1 MPKKFFPFFFI
12 LLFICL
18 KNINTEQ
25 SFQKL
30 VLNEITSGKLDK
42 DDSFDYY
49 KLYLQNSIQKNNLL
63 VFTVRENKIEMN
75 KEDELFSDP
84 DIYISKKAF
93 PKNRG
98 ESDWFSEK
106 FGNDIVAISS
116 KELEEINKLY
126 ISLYC
131 ERKCKYN
138 LKAYITKEIKLNLG
152 QINSI
157 KLSKHNSIH
166 YYLKI
171 KNVDYT
177 QLKVIAYSPEKK
189 HFHLLMNTKK
199 SILSTQ
205 NTIKAIPFYFGGY
218 MINIDKKSY
227 YYCTNCTYHLLLQTE
242 EESAKIKFYAFF
254 QDTFTRIDSG
264 QTLIDGL
271 ERNLKRCYYY
281 DIKNNIFL
289 KNMTK
294 EKIIIQITLFGGE
307 AFLHISGFNKIIYD
321 DINDINKLKD
331 FGYNIYSEKSIL
343 LTQKDL
349 KKFEDEYDNNKEGE
363 KYNKI
368 FFCIYG
374 LEKGSYIINVRN
386 LNSISYTQKYNYIFP
401 GQEINGYLTENEVIT
416 SYQIID
422 NNVNKNSNITISL
435 KNIEGKT
442 KLYGYFCDLE
452 KDLVCNFGTYKLKNK
467 LEEKQ
472 MIFPQDDSILEQN
485 IFINSKDNYCYSI
498 KDGKEC
504 TLLAVVQCFLSEEEK
519 RQNKICSFSISSK
532 ITNIPILMTPRK
544 TYYNNIYKDKND
556 IYEITIS
563 DPDINNLI
571 VVLSTNIGN
580 AELKLE
586 LKNNNNLNLVKYS
599 QNDYNLPDVIRLKPE
614 DLQKRDLL
622 GNYFIT
628 VYTKLF
634 SSYNLYYYTTK
645 IKGKENKKL
654 TQKDI
659 TSSLLEGQLIKDYF
673 PNNINYK
680 IYHYSPNDN
689 NEKDIKITLTRIN
702 VRFTFYVFLNL
713 EDIKFNDNVLSI
725 YDERISGYK
734 WNSDIN
740 NEITISKD
748 DKYYQ
753 KKGDYYI
760 VVLPDLTTDIDN
772 LDIID
777 EKMVMMYYIGVTKEG
792 IPFYLN
798 EGIEHS
804 STLNNNYL
812 FQGYTYTHFNIENPV
827 QIVINMLNGKVDL
840 FITNKYINKDDFIN
854 IYNII
859 NNSTQKKMFI
869 EYNSNNIYTYQGIND
884 YASIILDKKYF
895 MKFNDNS
902 NSIINMNK
910 FEIFIY
916 IVQNPLSIK
925 FNKDS
930 QYIITLKHSLNKAIT
945 LLSGHIYK
953 NKLKVN
959 TEEYFIIEE
968 LKHRDSLTISAKF
981 TYGNGDIYAKVID
994 NNEESKLNNLV
1005 FPNSTYFDYKGNT
1018 VYMGKMIQIPG
1029 KIFDN
1034 IGKKVIKIKILITI
1048 IVKSYLINDKKEVEY
1063 SISFSD
1069 EAKRI
1074 NQNIPY
1080 INTITSGEFQFY
1092 TFYFDKNT
1100 QNILI
1105 SLSNMNGD
1113 ADLFLN
1119 YGNEIYP
1126 TPNEYDWSS
1135 TNLGHEYININL
1147 KDNFFINNNINTL
1160 AGYYTLLVVGYTNTT
1175 YTLFISSHDE
1185 YVFKLIDNTPINCKC
1200 ETKDDKCYFRYDNI
1214 VKRTQMYE
1222 NYLNNETML
1231 KSTEII
1237 FTSQYLYGNGKM
1249 YATILKEQDI
1259 YNNNENKKYI
1269 DFFPSK
1275 TNNEFNNAKY
1285 GKRNYLK
1292 VTIPEKI
1299 YSIDTIILMTFIC
1312 EEKTDVEI
1320 TSSPLVNSGDYQYI
1334 FPERENIFYIKYD
1347 KSLSKNKQLET
1358 ILSFYSY
1365 KDTDLIYE
1373 FHTYL
1378 GMAKIHIYTNESRWN
1393 NINKEFYYEYNH
1405 ISEFI
1410 LKAKNEDNS
1419 EKIQKFFVDDYI
1431 NTINKYASKGKTI
1444 LFSIKPLT
1452 NFGFYLQL
1460 TYDKSWVNVPIGKE
1474 KTYLIKN
1481 KALYGFFDIYEKF
1494 SSIEVN
1500 INVKNCINK
1509 KAIIYL
1515 KLIVDN
1521 KIKPSND
1528 IEFNLNNTQNNK
1540 LRHYEIPGTNNYDY
1554 KAETDNYLG
1563 VININ
1568 IDNIPIIKEEK
1579 QKKIVRCLFVIN
1591 IINNYFNSKEDFQ
1604 NIENLNDKNYI
1615 RYKNSNY
1622 NSRDY
1627 PISLNK
1633 PFITPFIN
1641 NIPGLDKDTS
1651 INILIIPGQNNYKRI
1666 DTVPYTFYFS
1676 NVSLINNNK
1685 DINNQ
1690 KDNSFNGNKEIKIY
1704 SLDKI
1709 SDKDTKMVVQI
1720 NKCSG
1725 DYKIKFNNKIINS
1738 EDDNFNTIRYKTL
1751 RRKHGRNIYILDN
1764 LRSKHIYLSIQSKQ
1778 NEKECNSGLIKDS
1791 NNITCSNELSYI
1803 LHYYSTTEKQYDNS
1817 EPIRK
1822 FQLRLGKKEGQIIM
1836 ILPKLK
1842 EFDYHNNYIDKNF
1855 VEYNLFWTYNQNFS
1869 KQIESICYLG
1879 NLLQKNETNEINY
1892 IKNIQLNEKNEYV
1905 IDNIEYDKIFYINI
1919 LARNLKSNELI
1930 LYNSIKTIMNKP
1942 NNFYRYLS
1950 YVIAIITL
1958 CIIIYISYHYY
1969 QKEKYNFSG
1978 YKIANNYDNRRD
1990 DVKYTNINT
1999 LPI

>member
-1 MPKKFFPFFFI
+1 MSKKIFKFFFI
-12 LLFICL
+12 ILFTF
-18 KNINTEQ
+18 KTINSDEKYP
-25 SFQKL
+25 KL
-30 VLNEITSGKLDK
+30 VLNEIASGKLDK
-42 DDSFDYY
+42 DDSFDFYEF
-49 KLYLQNSIQKNNLL
+49 YLQNTIPKNNLL
-63 VFTVRENKIEMN
+63 VFTVRENKLEIN

-84 DIYISKKAF
+84 DIYISKTFF

-106 FGNDIVAISS
+106 FGNDIIAISS
-116 KELEEINKLY
+116 KELVEINKLY
-126 ISLYC
+126 VSLYC
-131 ERKCKYN
+131 EKKCKYF
-138 LKAYITKEIKLNLG
+138 LKAYITQEIELNLG
-152 QINSI
+152 EINSI

-166 YYLKI
+166 YILKI
-171 KNVDYT
+171 KNVEYT
-177 QLKVIAYSPEKK
+177 QLKIIAYSPEKK
-189 HFHLLMNTKK
+189 HFHFLMNTKK

-218 MINIDKKSY
+218 MINIDKKSFN
-227 YYCTNCTYHLLLQTE
+227 YCTNCTYHLLFQTE
-242 EESAKIKFYAFF
+242 EESTKIKFYAFF
-254 QDTFTRIDSG
+254 QDTFTKIDSG
-264 QTLIDGL
+264 QTLIDVL

-281 DIKNNIFL
+281 DIKDNLHL
-289 KNMTK
+289 KDLTK
-294 EKIIIQITLFGGE
+294 EKIILQVTLFGGE
-307 AFLHISGFNKIIYD
+307 AFLQISGFNKIIYD
-321 DINDINKLKD
+321 DINDIKILKNYG
-331 FGYNIYSEKSIL
+331 FNIYSEKSIL

-363 KYNKI
+363 KNDKI
-368 FFCIYG
+368 YFCIYG

-386 LNSISYTQKYNYIFP
+386 LNSITYMQKYNYIFP
-401 GQEINGYLTENEVIT
+401 GQEINGYLPDNQIT

-422 NNVNKNSNITISL
+422 NNLNKNSNITINL
-435 KNIEGKT
+435 KNIEGRT

-452 KDLVCNFGTYKLKNK
+452 KDLICSFGMYKLQNK

-472 MIFPQDDSILEQN
+472 MIFPQDNSVLEQN
-485 IFINSKDNYCYSI
+485 IFVNSKYNYCYS
-498 KDGKEC
+498 KNAGKEC
-504 TLLAVVQCFLSEEEK
+504 TLLAVVQCLLSDEEK
-519 RQNKICSFSISSK
+519 RQHKICSFSISSK
-532 ITNIPILMTPRK
+532 ITNIPIIMTPRK

-563 DPDINNLI
+563 DPKINNLI

-586 LKNNNNLNLVKYS
+586 LRNNTNFYLVKYS

-614 DLQKRDLL
+614 DLKKNDLL
-622 GNYFIT
+622 GQYLIT

-634 SSYNLYYYTTK
+634 SSYSLYYYTTK
-645 IKGKENKKL
+645 IKEKEKKEL

-673 PNNINYK
+673 PNNINCK
-680 IYHYSPNDN
+680 IYHYSPKEKS
-689 NEKDIKITLTRIN
+689 EKDIKITLTRIN
-702 VRFTFYVFLNL
+702 TRFTFYVFLSL
-713 EDIKFNDNVLSI
+713 KDIKFNDNIVSI
-725 YDERISGYK
+725 YDERICGYK
-734 WNSDIN
+734 WSSDIN
-740 NEITISKD
+740 NEITISKY
-748 DKYYQ
+748 DKDY
-753 KKGDYYI
+753 KEKGDYYI

-772 LDIID
+772 LDILD

-812 FQGYTYTHFNIENPV
+812 FQGYTYTHFNLDNPV

-840 FITNKYINKDDFIN
+840 FITNTYLNKDDFMN

-859 NNSTQKKMFI
+859 NNSTQKRMFFN
-869 EYNSNNIYTYQGIND
+869 YNLNNIYTYQGIND
-884 YASIILDKKYF
+884 YASIILDKNYF
-895 MKFNDNS
+895 MKINLNS
-902 NSIINMNK
+902 NSMINMNK
-910 FEIFIY
+910 LDIFIY
-916 IVQNPLSIK
+916 IIQNPLSIK

-968 LKHRDSLTISAKF
+968 VKHRESLTISAKF
-981 TYGNGDIYAKVID
+981 AYGSGDIYAKVID
-994 NNEESKLNNLV
+994 NNEESKLNKLI
-1005 FPNSTYFDYKGNT
+1005 FPNSTYYDYKGNT
-1018 VYMGKMIQIPG
+1018 VYMGKMLQIPG
-1029 KIFDN
+1029 NIFDN
-1034 IGKKVIKIKILITI
+1034 IGKKIIKIKILITI
-1048 IVKSYLINDKKEVEY
+1048 IVRSYLRNDQKDVEY

-1069 EAKRI
+1069 DAKRI

-1080 INTITSGEFQFY
+1080 INTIASGEFQFF

-1135 TNLGHEYININL
+1135 TNLGHEYINLNL

-1160 AGYYTLLVVGYTNTT
+1160 TGYYTLLVVGYTNTT

-1200 ETKDDKCYFRYDNI
+1200 ETKDDKCYFRYDDI
-1214 VKRTQMYE
+1214 AKRIQMYD
-1222 NYLNNETML
+1222 NRLNNETML
-1231 KSTEII
+1231 KSSEII

-1249 YATILKEQDI
+1249 YATIIKEQDI
-1259 YNNNENKKYI
+1259 YNNNENKRYI
-1269 DFFPSK
+1269 EFFPSK
-1275 TNNEFNNAKY
+1275 ANNEFNNAEY

-1320 TSSPLVNSGDYQYI
+1320 TSSPLVNSGDYKYV
-1334 FPERENIFYIKYD
+1334 FPDRENIYYIKYN
-1347 KSLSKNKQLET
+1347 KSLNKNKQLET

-1393 NINKEFYYEYNH
+1393 NVTKEFYYEYNH
-1405 ISEFI
+1405 ISDFI
-1410 LKAKNEDNS
+1410 LKAKNEENS

-1460 TYDKSWVNVPIGKE
+1460 TFDKSWVNVPIGKE

-1494 SSIEVN
+1494 SSIEIN

-1515 KLIVDN
+1515 KMIVDN
-1521 KIKPSND
+1521 KIKPPND
-1528 IEFNLNNTQNNK
+1528 IDFNLNNIQNNK
-1540 LRHYEIPGTNNYDY
+1540 LRHYEIPGINNYDY
-1554 KAETDNYLG
+1554 SAETDNYFG
-1563 VININ
+1563 VMNIN

-1591 IINNYFNSKEDFQ
+1591 IINNYNSKEDLQ
-1604 NIENLNDKNYI
+1604 NIEYLNDKSNS
-1615 RYKNSNY
+1615 RYQNLNY
-1622 NSRDY
+1622 NSRSY
-1627 PISLNK
+1627 PIGLNK
-1633 PFITPFIN
+1633 PFITPFIR

-1666 DTVPYTFYFS
+1666 DTIPYTFYFS
-1676 NVSLINNNK
+1676 NVSLINDNK
-1685 DINNQ
+1685 DINQ
-1690 KDNSFNGNKEIKIY
+1690 KDNNIFNGNKEIKIY

-1709 SDKDTKMVVQI
+1709 SDKDTKMIVQI
-1720 NKCSG
+1720 NSCSG
-1725 DYKIKFNNKIINS
+1725 AYNIKFNNKIINS
-1738 EDDNFNTIRYKTL
+1738 EDDNINTIQYKTL
-1751 RRKHGRNIYILDN
+1751 RRKYGRNIYILDN
-1764 LRSKHIYLSIQSKQ
+1764 LISKHIYLSIQSKQ

-1822 FQLRLGKKEGQIIM
+1822 FEIKLGKKDGEII
-1836 ILPKLK
+1836 ITLPKLK

-1855 VEYNLFWTYNQNFS
+1855 VEYNLFWTYNLNLS

-1879 NLLQKNETNEINY
+1879 NLMQKNEYSEINF
-1892 IKNIQLNEKNEYV
+1892 IKDIQLNEKNEYV
-1905 IDNIEYDKIFYINI
+1905 VDNIEYDKAFCINI

-1930 LYNSIKTIMNKP
+1930 LYNSIKRIMIKP
-1942 NNFYRYLS
+1942 SYILRYLS
-1950 YVIAIITL
+1950 YIIAIIFL
-1958 CIIIYISYHYY
+1958 CFIIYISIHYY
-1969 QKEKYNFSG
+1969 QKEKFIFSG
-1978 YKIANNYDNRRD
+1978 YKIANNKDNRRD
-1990 DVKYTNINT
+1990 DIKYTNINT
-1999 LPI
+1999 LQI